1 MKTLIAVLF
10 ALLVAAPLF
19 AQTTGTI
26 TGVVVDQ
33 SGGAISGAT
42 VTLQDENGPKTI
54 YATTDDRGGFTLTGV
69 PAGRHVL
76 RVEKSQFAPARVETS
91 VDPTA
96 TAAAP
101 VRVALTVAGVRESV
115 DVAAPT
121 APYVETTA
129 SMATKTD
136 TPIMQTPFSID
147 VVPNQVIADQQGVRL
162 SDVTRN
168 VSGVQ
173 NNWGYGQIYEGF
185 AIRGFETNTTLQD
198 GMRAGGEANG
208 RTSVDMANVENVE
221 VLKGPAAM
229 LYGRLEPGG
238 LVNVVTKQPQATP
251 QFSIQQQIGSY
262 SLSRTTADATGPLTS
277 DGTLLYR
284 VIGEYFRSDSFF
296 THAPVGKTQFVAP
309 SLMWKPNTKF
319 QASLNVEYRNYDP
332 LTANGVPAIG
342 TRPADIPVTTWVGD
356 TTDWVNVKKT
366 IVHASASYVI
376 DHNWKL
382 RATALTNSQTY
393 DAGLLSAATADEGG
407 NVGNAPWFIH
417 SPSNGR
423 NVAVDLTGHVQTGE
437 IGHTMLV
444 GTDYYDLSFSY
455 IGYVAGFGVV
465 DTINVF
471 NPVYNRPTGAGSFS
485 TYTNAPPDWH
495 TTGTQGWNSLYA
507 QDQIKLSN
515 QFQVLVGGR
524 FDWPRMTAAGVLLD
538 YAPPG
543 TTINDLSPT
552 TAHDTKFSPRL
563 GALYMPATWLSF
575 YGNYVQSLGAWG
587 TEANIAVDIHGQPL
601 PPEES
606 SSYEGGVKAEAFGG
620 RLRSTVAVFNI
631 TKKNVATRDLSSPDP
646 TALLAIGE
654 ARSRGVDV
662 DVNGQITARVSLIAT
677 YAFDAATVT
686 ADNTGLQGNELANVP
701 RHSGSVWLKGLVAR
715 DLFVGGGAVM
725 RGERQGDT
733 QNTFQLPGYV
743 SVDAFASYRISV
755 GHSKIVPQMNV
766 TNLTNGR
773 YYINTNNFDFNP
785 RAGIM
790 PGQPRSLMASIR
802 WEY

>member
-1 MKTLIAVLF
+1 MKVGLF
-10 ALLVAAPLF
+10 VAATVMSAVTAF
-19 AQTTGTI
+19 AQAAGTI
-26 TGVVVDQ
+26 TGSVVDE
-33 SGGAISGAT
+33 SGGAIPGAV
-42 VTLQDENGPKTI
+42 VTLQDDNAPGRRV
-54 YATTDDRGGFTLTGV
+54 ATTDDRGAFTVTGLSD
-69 PAGRHVL
+69 GRHVL
-76 RVEKSQFAPARVETS
+76 RVEKSQFAPGRVEAVVTS
-91 VDPTA
+91 GTPA
-96 TAAAP
+96 S
-101 VRVALTVAGVRESV
+101 VRVVLSVGGVHESV
-115 DVAAPT
+115 DVAGAEVAYVAPT
-121 APYVETTA
+121 AT
-129 SMATKTD
+129 MAGKTD

-208 RTSVDMANVENVE
+208 RTSVDMANVDNVE

-238 LVNVVTKQPQATP
+238 LINVVTKQPQPAP
-251 QFSIQQQIGSY
+251 QFSVQQQVGSY

-296 THAPVGKTQFVAP
+296 THAPVGRTQFIAP
-309 SLMWKPNTKF
+309 SLTWRPNAKL

-332 LTANGVPAIG
+332 LTANGLPAIG
-342 TRPADIPVTTWVGD
+342 TQPANVPVTTWSGD

-366 IVHASASYVI
+366 VVHASASYVI
-376 DHNWKL
+376 DPNWKL
-382 RATALTNSQTY
+382 RATAIANSQVY
-393 DAGLLSAATADEGG
+393 DAGLLSATTADDLG

-423 NVAVDLTGHVQTGE
+423 NVAVDLTGHVQQGN
-437 IGHTMLV
+437 IGHTVLV

-455 IGYVAGFGVV
+455 IGYVAGFSPV

-507 QDQIKLSN
+507 QDQIKLSD
-515 QFQVLVGGR
+515 QFQLLVGGR
-524 FDWPRMTAAGVLLD
+524 FDWARMTAAGVLLE

-543 TTINDLSPT
+543 TTVNDLSPT

-563 GALYMPATWLSF
+563 GAVYMPAPWLSF

-587 TEANIAVDIHGQPL
+587 TEANIAVDINGQPL
-601 PPEES
+601 APEES
-606 SSYEGGVKAEAFGG
+606 SSYEGGMKAEGLGG
-620 RLRSTVAVFNI
+620 RLRSTVAIFNI

-654 ARSRGVDV
+654 AQSRGVDV
-662 DVNGQITARVSLIAT
+662 DVDGQITERISLVAT
-677 YAFDAATVT
+677 YAFDSAAITK
-686 ADNTGLQGNELANVP
+686 DNTGLQGNELANVP
-701 RHSGSVWLKGLVAR
+701 RHSGSVWLKALVVP
-715 DLFVGGGAVM
+715 DLFIGGGAVV

-733 QNTFQLPGYV
+733 QNTFQLPSYV
-743 SVDAFASYRISV
+743 SVDAFASYRITV
-755 GHSKIVPQMNV
+755 GRSRIVPQVNI
-766 TNLTNGR
+766 TNLTNAV
-773 YYINTNNFDFNP
+773 YYVNSNNFDSNP

-790 PGQPRSLMASIR
+790 PGQPRSVMASIR